1 VIVPDA
7 SVVVNALLDSGRDG
21 ALAREVMMESAERH
35 APHLLDVEVTSV
47 LRRWVNAGRLTPDV
61 ATSTIADL
69 RDLDVIRHDHA
80 LLLEQAI
87 TLRNTVSAYDAMY
100 VALADLIGADLVTAD
115 GPLSRGAA
123 AHCRIRFLGAPTS

>member
-7 SVVVNALLDSGRDG
+7 SVVVNALLDLGRDG
-21 ALAREVMMESAERH
+21 ALAREVLTATDERH
-35 APHLLDVEVTSV
+35 APHLLDIEVTSV
-47 LRRWVNAGRLTPDV
+47 LRRWVNAGRLRPQE
-61 ATSTIADL
+61 ATAAIADL
-69 RDLDVIRHDHA
+69 RDLDVVRHGHA
-80 LLLEQAI
+80 MLLEQAI
-87 TLRNTVSAYDAMY
+87 TLRDSVSAYDAMY